1 MGDNI
6 SPENEA
12 ERESSSSMSDQMISD
27 SSDAP
32 LHVKVN
38 EIVGISGQFG
48 RHILDA
54 FLMNL
59 HLTLTIALYSPAI

>member
-1 MGDNI
+1 
-6 SPENEA
+6 
-12 ERESSSSMSDQMISD
+12 MSDQMISD

-38 EIVGISGQFG
+38 KIVGISGQFG

-54 FLMNL
+54 FLINL
-59 HLTLTIALYSPAI
+59 YLTLTIAQYSPAI